1 MLPILKNKYAFIL
14 AFLFLTS
21 VSAEEFL
28 HEHHDHDDH
37 IVAELNCDF
46 CVEVAPEFNN
56 KVNADVSLL
65 PKNYLLIEIAE
76 NQYSKNDNLHF
87 FSRGPPKY

>member
-1 MLPILKNKYAFIL
+1 MYPLTKNKFAFIL
-14 AFLFLTS
+14 ALLFLTS

-56 KVNADVSLL
+56 KVNADASLL
-65 PKNYLLIEIAE
+65 PKSYLFIQKAE
-76 NQYSKNDNLHF
+76 NLYSKKEKLYF
-87 FSRGPPKY
+87 YSRGPPKY

>member
-1 MLPILKNKYAFIL
+1 MHHLPKNKYAFIL

-21 VSAEEFL
+21 VSAEELL
-28 HEHHDHDDH
+28 HEHHDQDDH
-37 IVAELNCDF
+37 IVAELNCDY

-56 KVNADVSLL
+56 QVNADVSLF
-65 PKNYLLIEIAE
+65 PKNYLLYENAE
-76 NQYSKNDNLHF
+76 DLYSKKDKLHF

>member
-65 PKNYLLIEIAE
+65 PKNYLLIENTEKLI
-76 NQYSKNDNLHF
+76 KNIYLH
-87 FSRGPPKY
+87 